1 MPDVLII
8 GGGVI
13 GAACASELARRG
25 ADVTLVERDE
35 LAAHASGRNQGLWVL
50 PEDDATVP
58 MAARSLARYLA
69 LAPDAPIDIQLDPE
83 PIGLVMVAR
92 AADELEAAQHA
103 AGVAARAGTRV
114 DALDASQLA
123 ELEPALSSE
132 VAGAWLVH
140 HGHRL
145 DPGALTV
152 AMALDAKDRGAAI
165 VHHMNAR
172 ALAIRAGRVVGAV
185 TDDGMLEADVTIVA
199 GGPWSTRLLDPIGVT
214 LPIVGARGW
223 LVRVAPPPGL
233 VRHLVEAVAAH
244 AALRQGNP
252 SGPPT
257 AGEVAG
263 QGFPADVLGTIL
275 HPHRDGTVLIGS
287 SRQTWL
293 TPEPDD
299 ATVVRRLLAEAIE
312 LAPALA
318 EAPVRS
324 SWWGVRPLS
333 PDERPFVGQVRE
345 GLFVAT
351 GHGSEG
357 VILGAGTAELLAA
370 QVAGDDPPFDPTPFD
385 PLRFPAR

>member
-25 ADVTLVERDE
+25 AAVALVERDE

-50 PEDDATVP
+50 PEDDLTVP
-58 MAARSLARYLA
+58 MATRSLARYLA
-69 LAPDAPIDIQLDPE
+69 LAPDSPIDIQLDPE

-92 AADELEAAQHA
+92 TDDELGAARRA
-103 AGVAARAGTRV
+103 AGVADRAGIRV
-114 DALDASQLA
+114 DELDTQRLL
-123 ELEPALSSE
+123 EVEPAVSPD

-152 AMALDAKDRGAAI
+152 AMALEAKDRGADI
-165 VHHMNAR
+165 RHHSHAR
-172 ALAIRAGRVVGAV
+172 ALAERGGRVVGAV
-185 TDDGMLEADVTIVA
+185 TDDGVLEADVTIVA
-199 GGPWSTRLLDPIGVT
+199 GGPWSTRLLDPVGIS
-214 LPIVGARGW
+214 LPITGARGW

-233 VRHLVEAVAAH
+233 ILHLLEVVATH

-252 SGPPT
+252 SDLPT
-257 AGEVAG
+257 AGEVARH
-263 QGFPADVLGTIL
+263 GFPSDVLGTIV
-275 HPHRDGTVLIGS
+275 HPHRDGTVLVGS

-299 ATVVRRLLAEAIE
+299 ATVVRRLLASAID
-312 LAPALA
+312 LVPALA
-318 EAPVRS
+318 EAGVRS

-333 PDERPFVGQVRE
+333 PDERPFVGKVRD

-357 VILGAGTAELLAA
+357 VILGAGSAELLAT
-370 QVAGDDPPFDPTPFD
+370 QIAGETPPFDPSPFD
-385 PLRFPAR
+385 PFRFSAA